1 MTKVEEIKSLGST
14 IHVLEY
20 RAPEIESMKEGYRN
34 KLQPDQKD
42 SVNPIKVYRL
52 HWKGKGELTEGF

>member
-52 HWKGKGELTEGF
+52 H

>member
-20 RAPEIESMKEGYRN
+20 RAPEIESMKEGFGISYNLIRRT
-34 KLQPDQKD
+34 L
-42 SVNPIKVYRL
+42 
-52 HWKGKGELTEGF
+52 